1 MNKVILVGRLTKEI
15 EVRYTE
21 KEIPVVN
28 FTVAINRDYKNQ
40 NGEYETDFINCIA
53 FQQSAKFMSEYL
65 HKGDLIGVVGKIQTR
80 NYEDEKGKH
89 YITEIIVEKVRALSK
104 AKNEY
109 ENMSVKTE
117 RQQQVEISPEELPF

>member
-53 FQQSAKFMSEYL
+53 FQQNAKFMSEYL
-65 HKGDLIGVVGKIQTR
+65 HKGDLIGVVGKIQTK
-80 NYEDEKGKH
+80 NYEDKEGKKH
-89 YITEIIVEKVRALSK
+89 YITEVIVERITSLQNKK
-104 AKNEY
+104 KE
-109 ENMSVKTE
+109 ETKIIDGKTPIVVDE
-117 RQQQVEISPEELPF
+117 AQFELPF